1 MLYMFDTQHV
11 LNDLVAGGVP
21 LPQAETITKV
31 WLGVLQ
37 DFQIAMHPEQ
47 AALRVEKDMYHLR
60 REVRSLEAVIGR
72 LNRKERTT

>member
-1 MLYMFDTQHV
+1 MRSLFDTQHV

-21 LPQAETITKV
+21 LPQAETISTV